1 METLKDALK
10 AIYSSIPT
18 KVTITNL
25 TMNGHCQSCRR
36 GWLLVPSP
44 PIFNGETKAQFGG
57 P

>member
-25 TMNGHCQSCRR
+25 TMNGHCQSCRQGVAFSVLSSHFQR
-36 GWLLVPSP
+36 G
-44 PIFNGETKAQFGG
+44 N
-57 P
+57 